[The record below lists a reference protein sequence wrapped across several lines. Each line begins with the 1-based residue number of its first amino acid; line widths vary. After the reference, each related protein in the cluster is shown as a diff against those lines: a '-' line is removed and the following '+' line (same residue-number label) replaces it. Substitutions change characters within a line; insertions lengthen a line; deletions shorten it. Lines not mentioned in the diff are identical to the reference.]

1 MVYSQTKIYVDQK
14 IETTFDY
21 LLNKDYVKNFFPD
34 SSDGI
39 IEVIGENDNPKFVE
53 GEEFDLMNS
62 DDEMIMTFRCKI
74 ANVEKNKAIIMNF
87 RLVEV
92 IDKEEGTLDDDM
104 EATNFLQKFV
114 GGKFGYHIFLEQKKD
129 KVQITEIG
137 MIETKHFFCKNI
149 FQDHWTILQN

>member
-1 MVYSQTKIYVDQK
+1 MVYSKTKIYVDQK

-21 LLNKDYVKNFFPD
+21 LLNKDYVKKFFPD

-74 ANVEKNKAIIMNF
+74 ANVEKN
-87 RLVEV
+87 
-92 IDKEEGTLDDDM
+92 
-104 EATNFLQKFV
+104 
-114 GGKFGYHIFLEQKKD
+114 
-129 KVQITEIG
+129 
-137 MIETKHFFCKNI
+137 
-149 FQDHWTILQN
+149 